1 MPRKKG
7 VCMPTLQSFLQSVFF
22 FVKSLAVK
30 VTKEMYR
37 SSSILM
43 AGMLI
48 IAVAVFSAQGFGGSG
63 KNALA
68 APAAEEE
75 SNEPPEEETSEGSI
89 LAEEARIQLGLLNTD
104 SESQQLAGALLE
116 ENVRRQ
122 QRRQAQAKIET
133 EALQKQIL
141 KEKPEAV
148 YVEGDVFLTYP
159 VVHQLRKKH
168 IPVLTRVERDGEH
181 YIVRIPSGS

>member
-1 MPRKKG
+1 
-7 VCMPTLQSFLQSVFF
+7 
-22 FVKSLAVK
+22 
-30 VTKEMYR
+30 MYR

-48 IAVAVFSAQGFGGSG
+48 IAVAVFSAQGLGGSG

-104 SESQQLAGALLE
+104 RESQ
-116 ENVRRQ
+116 
-122 QRRQAQAKIET
+122 
-133 EALQKQIL
+133 
-141 KEKPEAV
+141 
-148 YVEGDVFLTYP
+148 
-159 VVHQLRKKH
+159 
-168 IPVLTRVERDGEH
+168 
-181 YIVRIPSGS
+181 